1 MRDRV
6 DSLFLLCD
14 ILTPW
19 SDDQADRELRCKIY
33 SGAMNWPLMVSIAS
47 GQVVITTLLYRL
59 VDKGIF
65 ELIPDDLKQY
75 LLELH
80 RLNKERNKRIRT
92 QLKSVLEILNTVHV
106 TPALLKGAAFL
117 YSHEDIGSRMMT
129 DIDLLIRKKDAKKAI
144 DGLFSAGY
152 DYGTYEPER
161 YVTEHHF
168 APLIHSSEPVR
179 VELHTELLSSRKPQ
193 VLKSP
198 MVFNQAKTVRDGE
211 HTFRLL
217 SPTDSIHYTMIH
229 SEIHHRG
236 HSSGAVFLKGLHDFA
251 MQTSFYSNDVDWPYI
266 LALMKEHSL
275 AGVLRSYLY
284 TAKKLFKVPTPS
296 GLAATHAE
304 RMHFQRRLIQ
314 VRYKRLMFLAN
325 GISIMRDLFSAST
338 IKERFG
344 CSDGFL
350 SLAGGRLKYLQHLY
364 RKYVRG
370 GNRKRFLDDF
380 MGMLR

>member
-6 DSLFLLCD
+6 DGLFLLCD

-19 SDDQADRELRCKIY
+19 SDDQSDRELRWKIS
-33 SGAMNWPLMVSIAS
+33 SGAMNWPLVVSIAS
-47 GQVVITTLLYRL
+47 GHVVITTLLYRL
-59 VDKGIF
+59 VDKGLF

-75 LLELH
+75 LRELH
-80 RLNKERNKRIRT
+80 RLNKERNKKIQT
-92 QLKSVLEILNTVHV
+92 QLKSVLEILNAVHV

-152 DYGTYEPER
+152 DFGAYKPEQ
-161 YVTEHHF
+161 YVAQHHF
-168 APLIHSSEPVR
+168 APMFHSSEPVS

-193 VLKSP
+193 VIKGP
-198 MVFNQAKTVRDGE
+198 VVFNQTKTVRDGE

-217 SPTDSIHYTMIH
+217 SPTDSIHYSLLH

-251 MQTSFYSNDVDWPYI
+251 MQTLSYSNDVNWPYI
-266 LALMKEHSL
+266 LALMKEHAL
-275 AGVLRSYLY
+275 EGVLRSYLY
-284 TAKKLFKVPTPS
+284 MAKKLFNVPTPS
-296 GLAATHAE
+296 GLTATRAE
-304 RMHFQRRLIQ
+304 RMHFQRRLMQ
-314 VRYKRLMFLAN
+314 VRYKQLMFFAN
-325 GISIMRDLFSAST
+325 GTSLIRDRFSANA
-338 IKERFG
+338 IQERFG

-350 SLAGGRLKYLQHLY
+350 SLAGGRIKYLRHLF
-364 RKYVRG
+364 RKIVRE
-370 GNRKRFLDDF
+370 GNIKRTLDDL
-380 MGMLR
+380 MS